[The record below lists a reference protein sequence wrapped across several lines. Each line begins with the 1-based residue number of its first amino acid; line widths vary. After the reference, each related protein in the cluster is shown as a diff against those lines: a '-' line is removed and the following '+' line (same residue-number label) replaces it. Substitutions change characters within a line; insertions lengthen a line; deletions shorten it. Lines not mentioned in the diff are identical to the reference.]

1 MLTLVPENLLGHV
14 KELVD
19 EFEARLLAR
28 RGVKNGQKGLGLKRR
43 EHAAVEVDTLIG

>member
-1 MLTLVPENLLGHV
+1 VPENLLGHV

-19 EFEARLLAR
+19 KFEARLLAR

-43 EHAAVEVDTLIG
+43 ERVAVEVNVSIS